1 MLCSPIYKY
10 LRKKIKR
17 NILIVGTK
25 NSGKTSLLYRLVLNK
40 FITTIPT
47 IGFNL
52 EKMKPNRQNKIG
64 KNTHIYDFSDFMYVK
79 NYNIFPKFDKI
90 IFVIDPFYYN
100 TESVLFNNND
110 TYRFISNKKNIES
123 ILSWLNIFLEY
134 QNYHVSERNIEVLF
148 AISKNDMLIIEDDNE
163 IDFRTDINL
172 ISKEGLK
179 LIDFKNDVEN
189 FLNNEK
195 FKFNWKVVSF
205 SSKNNEIEQI
215 KDYIIN

>member
-25 NSGKTSLLYRLVLNK
+25 NSGKTALLYRLVLNK

-52 EKMKPNRQNKIG
+52 EKMKPNKKNKMEKI
-64 KNTHIYDFSDFMYVK
+64 THIYDFSDFMYVK
-79 NYNIFPKFDKI
+79 NYTIFPKFDKI
-90 IFVIDPFYYN
+90 IFVIDPFYYD

-134 QNYHVSERNIEVLF
+134 QNYSVSERNIEVLF
-148 AISKNDMLIIEDDNE
+148 AISKSDMFIIDGNDEKYDLK
-163 IDFRTDINL
+163 
-172 ISKEGLK
+172 SKEGEK
-179 LIDFKNDVEN
+179 LIDFKSDVEN

-195 FKFNWKVVSF
+195 FKFNWKLVSF
-205 SSKNNEIEQI
+205 SSKNNEIEKI
-215 KDYIIN
+215 NDYIIN

>member
-25 NSGKTSLLYRLVLNK
+25 NSGKTALLYRLVLNK

-52 EKMKPNRQNKIG
+52 EKMKPNKKNKMEKI
-64 KNTHIYDFSDFMYVK
+64 THIYDFSDFMYVK

-90 IFVIDPFYYN
+90 IFVIDPFYYD

-134 QNYHVSERNIEVLF
+134 QNYSVSERNIEVLF
-148 AISKNDMLIIEDDNE
+148 AISKSDMFIIDGNDEKYDLK
-163 IDFRTDINL
+163 
-172 ISKEGLK
+172 SKEGEK
-179 LIDFKNDVEN
+179 LIDFKSDVEN

-195 FKFNWKVVSF
+195 FKFNWKLVSF
-205 SSKNNEIEQI
+205 SSKNNEIEQLN
-215 KDYIIN
+215 DYIIN